1 MEANN
6 PLKRLSRRQEGKLL
20 AAATA
25 MARHDFENPDRKGC
39 PSRDTLRRLAQRDPS
54 IEGEPQLVDHVG
66 TCSPCFVDYSGF
78 RGSYTLRQ
86 RLRIGCVAAIVLVA
100 CLAAWSFR
108 GKFGL
113 GQPSSPE
120 IPLAARGKVVAAV
133 LDLRAKS
140 TPRGPEN
147 DAETNEYPRLK
158 RARFFL
164 TIQLPVGSEDGSYDV
179 ALADASGRIVRQTS
193 GTARLDTFIEVLPVS
208 LDLSDLRPGRYTL
221 RYRRERAPWS
231 EQPVVLD

>member
-6 PLKRLSRRQEGKLL
+6 PLKSLSRRQEGKLL

-25 MARHDFENPDRKGC
+25 MARQDFENPDRKGC

-78 RGSYTLRQ
+78 RASYKLRQ
-86 RLRIGCVAAIVLVA
+86 QLRIGCVAAIVLVA

-108 GKFGL
+108 GRFGL
-113 GQPSSPE
+113 GQSSSPE
-120 IPLAARGKVVAAV
+120 TSLSARDKVVAAV

-140 TPRGPEN
+140 TPRGPAK
-147 DAETNEYPRLK
+147 DVETNESPHLR
-158 RARFFL
+158 RARFLL

-179 ALADASGRIVRQTS
+179 ALADASGRIVREAS
-193 GTARLDTFIEVLPVS
+193 GTARLETFIEVLPVS
-208 LDLSDLRPGRYTL
+208 LDLSDLRPGKYTL

-231 EQPVVLD
+231 EHTIVLD